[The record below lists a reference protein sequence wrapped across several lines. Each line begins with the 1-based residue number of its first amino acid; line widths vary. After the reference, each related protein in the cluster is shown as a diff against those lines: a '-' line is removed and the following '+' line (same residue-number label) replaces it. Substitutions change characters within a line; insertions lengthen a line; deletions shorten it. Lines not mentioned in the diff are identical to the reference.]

1 MVDQNILRFEV
12 SMKDPFGVNVCNS
25 TEYFFDDDL
34 NFILI
39 DLVIFACEKLLQVV
53 IVIIKNYLE

>member
-1 MVDQNILRFEV
+1 
-12 SMKDPFGVNVCNS
+12 MKDPFGVNVCNS